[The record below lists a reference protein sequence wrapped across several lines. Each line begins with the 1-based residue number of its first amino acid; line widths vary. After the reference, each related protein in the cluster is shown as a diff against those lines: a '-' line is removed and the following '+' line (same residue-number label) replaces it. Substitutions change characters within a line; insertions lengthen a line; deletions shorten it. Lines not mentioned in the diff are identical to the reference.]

1 MTPNSDPDDPPG
13 PRSAFRGDDRYRRG
27 PIGLPL
33 GVEADEADIQDFAEH
48 VLRKESGRSSRYTSF
63 TTELKI
69 ARRFTAGPDNRHVS
83 KADLARLRDLEL
95 RGVIRIWDAEDVF
108 ASLGLGP
115 RKIARQAANVRAAMR
130 RNREILIEGQIP
142 AGVLESVKL

>member
-1 MTPNSDPDDPPG
+1 MTPEADPDETPG
-13 PRSAFRGDDRYRRG
+13 RRSAFRGDDRYRGG

-69 ARRFTAGPDNRHVS
+69 ARRFTAGPDNRYVS
-83 KADLARLRDLEL
+83 KADLARLRDLGS
-95 RGVIRIWDAEDVF
+95 RGVIRIWDAEEVF

-142 AGVLESVKL
+142 AGVLGSVKP